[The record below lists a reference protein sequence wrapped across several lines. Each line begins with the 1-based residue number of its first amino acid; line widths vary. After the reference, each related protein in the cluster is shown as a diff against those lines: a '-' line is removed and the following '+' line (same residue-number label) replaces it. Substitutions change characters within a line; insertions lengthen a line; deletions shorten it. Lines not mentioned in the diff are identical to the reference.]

1 MKKQKTSS
9 FKHSLLIVAAIISSY
24 LYNIVVWAD
33 KWTFSKPVEIAR
45 QQAGVFHHVDS
56 SGRQNISAGDNGVFM
71 VWEDNRSGTPSI
83 YIRTASGDGKFSP
96 AIKISGAGEAY
107 DPVAQEFTGGH
118 IVGWEETGQIWLRT
132 FTEEGL
138 GVPIKLSDKNA
149 GHINLTNRNKDELL
163 AVWSE
168 STEQHRRIMYAGLGI
183 DAGRLH
189 IIKKSPLDIRP
200 GAGDQDYPIA
210 AYHESMTTYVVM
222 WEDRRYKNVMMF
234 SAMGTVKDGFSVGMQ
249 ANELKAPISG
259 LYGVASGV
267 ARGALTT
274 FNKYVAAVWSDKRN
288 FRFGYDVFAAFA
300 RNSGRFGANQI
311 VQDGFAEGYE
321 QWHPTI
327 AGMNED
333 LAVAWDDDRDGDSDI
348 WLSYYTGHGWS
359 DDIAVPGASGRG
371 IQTHPSLA
379 MDSSSE
385 LHLVWVHRDQE
396 GGPTRVRY
404 LRGTLSR

>member
-1 MKKQKTSS
+1 MTLYKRGTINNYPSNSMKKQKTSS

-71 VWEDNRSGTPSI
+71 VWEDNR
-83 YIRTASGDGKFSP
+83 
-96 AIKISGAGEAY
+96 
-107 DPVAQEFTGGH
+107 
-118 IVGWEETGQIWLRT
+118 
-132 FTEEGL
+132 
-138 GVPIKLSDKNA
+138 
-149 GHINLTNRNKDELL
+149 
-163 AVWSE
+163 
-168 STEQHRRIMYAGLGI
+168 
-183 DAGRLH
+183 
-189 IIKKSPLDIRP
+189 
-200 GAGDQDYPIA
+200 
-210 AYHESMTTYVVM
+210 
-222 WEDRRYKNVMMF
+222 
-234 SAMGTVKDGFSVGMQ
+234 
-249 ANELKAPISG
+249 
-259 LYGVASGV
+259 
-267 ARGALTT
+267 
-274 FNKYVAAVWSDKRN
+274 
-288 FRFGYDVFAAFA
+288 
-300 RNSGRFGANQI
+300 
-311 VQDGFAEGYE
+311 
-321 QWHPTI
+321 
-327 AGMNED
+327 
-333 LAVAWDDDRDGDSDI
+333 DGDSDI